1 MQTLALKEYPQ
12 ESSDIREILNLR
24 ALLEGSP
31 RSSQVQVDLRKNL
44 GDADTTSDKALERA
58 LHIEAVTRFEEK
70 ENEQRVSA
78 ILSNENTQLVNWIN
92 DLVRTLQTNQSNRQ
106 DNQKFS

>member
-1 MQTLALKEYPQ
+1 M
-12 ESSDIREILNLR
+12 R
-24 ALLEGSP
+24 AFLEHTE
-31 RSSQVQVDLRKNL
+31 SSQVQVDLRKNL
-44 GDADTTSDKALERA
+44 EDADITSDKALERA

-106 DNQKFS
+106 DNRKNSSQIARSKKFCAELSVI